1 MTKADIY
8 QFIQLIAKQKLGVLG
23 TFRICEESVVS
34 SDAELPGNQRP
45 FQREAIGEMSSLV
58 VCPSGALLLFSGALT
73 DLVAEIRN
81 LIGDVGASFLAGGRC
96 DQQADSH
103 ADPHAD

>member
-8 QFIQLIAKQKLGVLG
+8 QFIAKQKLGVLV

-45 FQREAIGEMSSLV
+45 FQREAIGEMSSLAV
-58 VCPSGALLLFSGALT
+58 SPSGALLLFSGALT
-73 DLVAEIRN
+73 DLVAEIRY
-81 LIGDVGASFLAGGRC
+81 LICDVGSGFLTAGRC
-96 DQQADSH
+96 D
-103 ADPHAD
+103 